1 MNIALSGYGRMGRL
15 IEKLSIERGHTVTAV
30 IDPLS
35 PSAGYKELSED
46 SLSDA
51 DVVIEFSIP
60 SAAVG
65 NIRKIAEAGKNIVVG
80 TTGWYSE
87 MDTVRDITESSGIGL
102 IWSGNFSTG
111 VNLFFKI
118 VRYSSSLFNLFA
130 EYDPFIHEYHHN
142 QKADS
147 PSGTASMLGTIVL
160 EEIDR
165 KKRIVT
171 KSLKRKI
178 EPEELHVSSTR
189 GGSIP
194 GTHILSFDSPV
205 DTIELKHTA
214 RGREGFA
221 SGAVAAAQWIKN
233 KKGFFSIDDMMKDI
247 IEGV

>member
-1 MNIALSGYGRMGRL
+1 MNIALSGYGKMGRL
-15 IEKLSIERGHTVTAV
+15 IEKMAVKRGHTITTI
-30 IDPLS
+30 IDPYS
-35 PSAGYKELSED
+35 PSTHNKELSKD
-46 SLSDA
+46 TLAGA
-51 DVVIEFSIP
+51 DVVIDFSIP

-80 TTGWYSE
+80 TTGWYEE
-87 MDTVRDITESSGIGL
+87 METVQKITESSGIGL

-118 VRYSSSLFNLFA
+118 AQYASSLFNLFT

-160 EEIDR
+160 KEMER
-165 KKRIVT
+165 KKRIIT
-171 KSLKRKI
+171 ESLKRKI
-178 EPEELHVSSTR
+178 EPEELHITSTR

-221 SGAVAAAQWIKN
+221 SGAVAAAQWIAD
-233 KKGFFSIDDMMKDI
+233 KKGLFSIDDMMKDI
-247 IEGV
+247 LKGV

>member
-15 IEKLSIERGHTVTAV
+15 IEKMAVERGHTVTAI

-35 PSAGYKELSED
+35 PSAHYKELSKEA
-46 SLSDA
+46 LSDT
-51 DVVIEFSIP
+51 DIVIEFSIP

-80 TTGWYSE
+80 TTGWYGE
-87 MDTVRDITESSGIGL
+87 MKTVQDITESSQIGL

-118 VRYSSSLFNLFA
+118 ARYSSSLFNLFA

-160 EEIDR
+160 EEMDR

-205 DTIELKHTA
+205 DTIELRHTA

-221 SGAVAAAQWIKN
+221 SGAVAAAQWIKD